1 MLSIVLFQT
10 APLNGCCK
18 YLICV
23 LHVRHFCITC
33 ESALKDSNI
42 VSTEIYLVLLLLDL
56 SNKIKGGALSMGS
69 SAKLPI
75 VFLIFVE

>member
-1 MLSIVLFQT
+1 MGVANIEFVF
-10 APLNGCCK
+10 
-18 YLICV
+18 Y
-23 LHVRHFCITC
+23 VRVHFCITC
-33 ESALKDSNI
+33 ESALKDYNVI
-42 VSTEIYLVLLLLDL
+42 STEIYLVLLLLDL